1 MLNMHFMG
9 GNAAAKMAR
18 SGMNGVADTGNFLV
32 AYPNATVN
40 PQIGLSQWNDGTMY
54 PNGPDDV
61 GFINAMI
68 DELEIG
74 YHINSSRIYASGM
87 SSGGMMSY
95 YLGSELSDRIAAIAS
110 VAGQHPAN
118 PTAPRPFP
126 VLHFFGTADP
136 FCRSTVALETYR
148 RH

>member
-1 MLNMHFMG
+1 
-9 GNAAAKMAR
+9 MAD
-18 SGMNGVADTGNFLV
+18 AGNFLV

-40 PQIGLSQWNDGTMY
+40 PQIGLSQWNEGTMY

-61 GFINAMI
+61 GFIDAMI

-74 YHINSSRIYASGM
+74 YHINSSRIYASGI

-95 YLGSELSDRIAAIAS
+95 YLGSELSGRIAAIAS

-126 VLHFFGTADP
+126 VLHFHGTADP
-136 FCRSTVALETYR
+136 VLPFERWLWKPPAAIKHFSIPR
-148 RH
+148 RGRRD